1 MAASLLNVDINGV
14 KVPIIFEKDNKL
26 PIASVEFVFTNS
38 GVLASNKAGLVTL
51 AADLLNQGTKK
62 DGTIK
67 FAKALEDRA
76 IELSANAG
84 NETLVF
90 SIESLKEQFNFGLD
104 KLIELIKDPNY
115 SDDVFSKIQ
124 NKRVAILTQ
133 KETDF
138 DYLANIGLKR
148 LLFSGTNLALPRLG
162 TIESIKNLKL
172 NDLKE
177 FINTHIYLNNLIA
190 VVGGDFSEDEAKALV
205 KKFAS
210 NLKVGKVEQLP
221 KIKALD
227 KELLKEEI
235 KPTKQAYIYFGAPYN
250 MDISDKNRTIGK
262 VASFILGSSG
272 FGSRLMEEVR
282 VKRGLAYSAY
292 SRFIVN
298 KTNSYFSGYLQT
310 ELKNQQEALRVVK
323 DVVTNFIKNG
333 ATNEELESAKKFFLG
348 SQPLRSET
356 LSQRVNQAFRDYYS
370 GAGLGFSKKELKV
383 IEKLTLQELNSFIKE
398 HPEISKMSFFIVT
411 NKKK

>member
-104 KLIELIKDPNY
+104 KLVELIKDPNY

-162 TIESIKNLKL
+162 TIESIKSLKL

-190 VVGGDFSEDEAKALV
+190 VVGGDFSENEAKALV

-210 NLKVGKVEQLP
+210 NLKVGKIEQLP